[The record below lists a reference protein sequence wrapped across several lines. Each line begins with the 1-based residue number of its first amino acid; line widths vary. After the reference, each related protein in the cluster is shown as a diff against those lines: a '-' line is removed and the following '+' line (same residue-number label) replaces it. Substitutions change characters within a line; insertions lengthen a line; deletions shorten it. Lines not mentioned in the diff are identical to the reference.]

1 MLEERTRR
9 YRVDGVSTSYS
20 DASSLLTQLKR
31 DRDHLWLNEVS
42 SVPLQQC
49 LRHQGRAMTNF
60 FEKRASYPKFKK
72 KSRGTI
78 SAEYTRSAFKW
89 NDRTLKLAKMAEPLR
104 VCWSRETPKDAN
116 PSTVTVS
123 MDASGRFF
131 VSMLFECAIEHHE
144 PLDNA
149 VGIDLGV
156 STWAALSDGSKI
168 NLPSG
173 IAERQKRV
181 VKAQRELSRKQK
193 GSTRSHRARLKLAKA
208 NARVADSRK
217 DFLHKVSTRIV
228 RENQT
233 IILED
238 LAVQNLSRSATGSVN
253 RPGRRVSQK
262 SGLNRAIMDSAWG
275 EFRELIEYKAHWYGR
290 DLVVADRFF
299 PSSKVCSEC
308 GHLSD
313 KMPLSVREWECPDCQ
328 HRHDRDVNA
337 AKNLVA
343 FALGLREKSNARGGP
358 ARPR

>member
-1 MLEERTRR
+1 MTATLAKRAYRFRFYPTVEQERQLRQTFECVRFVWNYMLEERTRR

-89 NDRTLKLAKMAEPLR
+89 HDGTLKLAKMAEPLR
-104 VCWSRETPKDAN
+104 VSWSRETPSDAN

-149 VGIDLGV
+149 VGIDIGV
-156 STWAALSDGSKI
+156 STWAALSEIWLEPRNNEQRLGRA
-168 NLPSG
+168 PG
-173 IAERQKRV
+173 AYRV
-181 VKAQRELSRKQK
+181 
-193 GSTRSHRARLKLAKA
+193 
-208 NARVADSRK
+208 
-217 DFLHKVSTRIV
+217 
-228 RENQT
+228 
-233 IILED
+233 
-238 LAVQNLSRSATGSVN
+238 
-253 RPGRRVSQK
+253 
-262 SGLNRAIMDSAWG
+262 
-275 EFRELIEYKAHWYGR
+275 
-290 DLVVADRFF
+290 
-299 PSSKVCSEC
+299 
-308 GHLSD
+308 
-313 KMPLSVREWECPDCQ
+313 
-328 HRHDRDVNA
+328 
-337 AKNLVA
+337 
-343 FALGLREKSNARGGP
+343 
-358 ARPR
+358 